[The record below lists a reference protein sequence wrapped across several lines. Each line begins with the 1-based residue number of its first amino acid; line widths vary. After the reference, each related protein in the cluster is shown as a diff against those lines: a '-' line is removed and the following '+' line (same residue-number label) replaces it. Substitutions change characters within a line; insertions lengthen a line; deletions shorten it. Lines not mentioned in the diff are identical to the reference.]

1 MSATPYHLA
10 ERGFSVGVLSGSE
23 VEAGLA
29 TGRLAAATF
38 SWREGEP
45 GWIALAA
52 RPEFAAA
59 IGAFQTLVPPP
70 ALAFEASP
78 KLWPGW
84 TAWART
90 MRAVWSAPR
99 SAFRPSTISAGLGRA
114 AFWVLFCA
122 TLAAP
127 FVYLQLVLTDAALPF
142 SGRRS
147 ILSGIQ
153 VAAPAGLDLSRF
165 AAFFAGFPL
174 AMVALILGGAC
185 LLHALLVLLGGG
197 KAGFRVTARVV
208 AYVTGAMLMLAIV
221 PCGWALAPFAMLAYL
236 SVSLREAQRDAAWK
250 PLLALA
256 VAGFGAGCVALA
268 FMALAVWPFFRP
280 MG

>member
-1 MSATPYHLA
+1 MSASPYHLA
-10 ERGFSVGVLSGSE
+10 ERGVSVGVLSGSE

-29 TGRLAAATF
+29 TGRLSLATL

-45 GWIALAA
+45 GWIALAV
-52 RPEFAAA
+52 RPEFTAA

-70 ALAFEASP
+70 ALAFDAVP
-78 KLWPGW
+78 LFRLDW
-84 TAWART
+84 TMWART
-90 MRAVWSAPR
+90 MRAVWVSP
-99 SAFRPSTISAGLGRA
+99 RA
-114 AFWVLFCA
+114 AFRATAASGSLRRAFWWVIVVA

-127 FVYLQLVLTDAALPF
+127 LVYLQLVLMGAALPF
-142 SGRRS
+142 GRRS

-165 AAFFAGFPL
+165 AAFFFPFPL
-174 AMVALILGGAC
+174 AMVVLTMAGAC

-197 KAGFRVTARVV
+197 KAGFRVSARVV

-221 PCGWALAPFAMLAYL
+221 PCGWAIAPFAMLAYL
-236 SVSLREAQRDAAWK
+236 SVSLREAHRDAAWR
-250 PLLALA
+250 PLFALTI
-256 VAGFGAGCVALA
+256 AGFCSVCVALA

>member
-236 SVSLREAQRDAAWK
+236 SVSLREAHRDTAWK

-256 VAGFGAGCVALA
+256 VAGFCSVCVAMA
-268 FMALAVWPFFRP
+268 FMALAVRPFFRP

>member
-221 PCGWALAPFAMLAYL
+221 PCGWALAPFVMLAYL

>member
-1 MSATPYHLA
+1 M
-10 ERGFSVGVLSGSE
+10 G
-23 VEAGLA
+23 
-29 TGRLAAATF
+29 
-38 SWREGEP
+38 
-45 GWIALAA
+45 
-52 RPEFAAA
+52 
-59 IGAFQTLVPPP
+59 
-70 ALAFEASP
+70 
-78 KLWPGW
+78 
-84 TAWART
+84 
-90 MRAVWSAPR
+90 
-99 SAFRPSTISAGLGRA
+99 
-114 AFWVLFCA
+114 
-122 TLAAP
+122 
-127 FVYLQLVLTDAALPF
+127 AALPF
-142 SGRRS
+142 GRRS

>member
-1 MSATPYHLA
+1 MSAAPYHLA
-10 ERGFSVGVLSGSE
+10 ERGVSVGVLSAAE

-29 TGRLAAATF
+29 TGRLSSSTY
-38 SWREGEP
+38 SWREGEA

-52 RPEFAAA
+52 RPEFASA

-70 ALAFEASP
+70 ALAFDAT
-78 KLWPGW
+78 LLLRLDW
-84 TAWART
+84 TTWART

-165 AAFFAGFPL
+165 AAFFFPFPL
-174 AMVALILGGAC
+174 AMVVLTMAGAC

-208 AYVTGAMLMLAIV
+208 AYVTGAMLMLAFV

-236 SVSLREAQRDAAWK
+236 SVSLREAHRDAAWK
-250 PLLALA
+250 PLFALTI
-256 VAGFGAGCVALA
+256 AGFCSVCVALA

>member
-1 MSATPYHLA
+1 
-10 ERGFSVGVLSGSE
+10 
-23 VEAGLA
+23 
-29 TGRLAAATF
+29 
-38 SWREGEP
+38 
-45 GWIALAA
+45 
-52 RPEFAAA
+52 
-59 IGAFQTLVPPP
+59 
-70 ALAFEASP
+70 
-78 KLWPGW
+78 
-84 TAWART
+84 
-90 MRAVWSAPR
+90 
-99 SAFRPSTISAGLGRA
+99 
-114 AFWVLFCA
+114 VLFCA

-236 SVSLREAQRDAAWK
+236 SVSLREAHRDTAWK

-256 VAGFGAGCVALA
+256 VAGFCSVCVAMA
-268 FMALAVWPFFRP
+268 FMALAVRPFFRP

>member
-221 PCGWALAPFAMLAYL
+221 PCGWALAPFVMLAYL
-236 SVSLREAQRDAAWK
+236 SVSLREAHRDAAWK

-256 VAGFGAGCVALA
+256 VAGCCAACVATA

>member
-1 MSATPYHLA
+1 M
-10 ERGFSVGVLSGSE
+10 G
-23 VEAGLA
+23 
-29 TGRLAAATF
+29 
-38 SWREGEP
+38 
-45 GWIALAA
+45 
-52 RPEFAAA
+52 
-59 IGAFQTLVPPP
+59 
-70 ALAFEASP
+70 
-78 KLWPGW
+78 
-84 TAWART
+84 
-90 MRAVWSAPR
+90 
-99 SAFRPSTISAGLGRA
+99 
-114 AFWVLFCA
+114 
-122 TLAAP
+122 
-127 FVYLQLVLTDAALPF
+127 AALPF
-142 SGRRS
+142 GRRS

-153 VAAPAGLDLSRF
+153 VVAPAGLDLSRF

-221 PCGWALAPFAMLAYL
+221 PCGWALAPFVMLAYL

>member
-1 MSATPYHLA
+1 MLTGA
-10 ERGFSVGVLSGSE
+10 E

-29 TGRLAAATF
+29 TGRLSAAVL
-38 SWREGEP
+38 SWREGEA
-45 GWIALAA
+45 GWVSLGA
-52 RPEFAAA
+52 RPEFASA
-59 IGAFQTLVPPP
+59 IGAFRALVPPP
-70 ALAFEASP
+70 SLAFDAT
-78 KLWPGW
+78 LLLRLDW
-84 TAWART
+84 TTWART

-99 SAFRPSTISAGLGRA
+99 SAFRPSTVSAGLGRA

-127 FVYLQLVLTDAALPF
+127 FVYLQLVLADAALPF
-142 SGRRS
+142 GRRS

-153 VAAPAGLDLSRF
+153 VVAPAGLDLSRF

-174 AMVALILGGAC
+174 AMVALTMAGAC
-185 LLHALLVLLGGG
+185 LLHALLALLGGG

-208 AYVTGAMLMLAIV
+208 AYVTGAMLMLAFV

-236 SVSLREAQRDAAWK
+236 SVSLREAHRDAAWK

-256 VAGFGAGCVALA
+256 VAGFCAACVATA

>member
-221 PCGWALAPFAMLAYL
+221 PCGWALAPFVMLAYL
-236 SVSLREAQRDAAWK
+236 SVSLREAHRDTAWK

-256 VAGFGAGCVALA
+256 VAGFCSVCVAMA
-268 FMALAVWPFFRP
+268 FMALAVRPFFRP

>member
-1 MSATPYHLA
+1 MSAAPYHLA
-10 ERGFSVGVLSGSE
+10 ERGVSVGVRSEAE

-29 TGRLAAATF
+29 TGRLSAATL

-45 GWIALAA
+45 GWIALTA
-52 RPEFAAA
+52 RPEFASA
-59 IGAFQTLVPPP
+59 IGAFRSLVPPS
-70 ALAFEASP
+70 ALAFDAT
-78 KLWPGW
+78 LLLRLDW
-84 TAWART
+84 TTWART

-99 SAFRPSTISAGLGRA
+99 SAFRPSTVSAGLGRA

-127 FVYLQLVLTDAALPF
+127 FVYLQLVLTDAVLPF
-142 SGRRS
+142 GRRS
-147 ILSGIQ
+147 VLAGIQ
-153 VAAPAGLDLSRF
+153 VIAPAGLDLSRF
-165 AAFFAGFPL
+165 AAFFFPFPL
-174 AMVALILGGAC
+174 AMVVLTMAGAC

-197 KAGFRVTARVV
+197 QAGFRVTARVV
-208 AYVTGAMLMLAIV
+208 AYVTGAMLMLAFV

-236 SVSLREAQRDAAWK
+236 SVSLREAHRDAAWK

-256 VAGFGAGCVALA
+256 VAGCCAACVATA

>member
-10 ERGFSVGVLSGSE
+10 ERGVSVGVLSGSE

-70 ALAFEASP
+70 ALAFEASS

-99 SAFRPSTISAGLGRA
+99 SAFRPSTISVGLGRA
-114 AFWVLFCA
+114 AVWALFCA
-122 TLAAP
+122 TLTAP
-127 FVYLQLVLTDAALPF
+127 FVYLQLVLMGAALPF
-142 SGRRS
+142 GRRS

-153 VAAPAGLDLSRF
+153 VVAPAGLDLSRF
-165 AAFFAGFPL
+165 AAFFAGFPV

>member
-1 MSATPYHLA
+1 MSAAPYHLA
-10 ERGFSVGVLSGSE
+10 ERGVSVGVLSAAE

-29 TGRLAAATF
+29 TGRLSSATL

-45 GWIALAA
+45 CWLALAA
-52 RPEFAAA
+52 RPEFTPA
-59 IGAFQTLVPPP
+59 IGAFRALVPPP
-70 ALAFEASP
+70 ALAFDAAP
-78 KLWPGW
+78 LLRLDW

-90 MRAVWSAPR
+90 LRAIWGSPR
-99 SAFRPSTISAGLGRA
+99 QAFRAPAASVSLRRA
-114 AFWVLFCA
+114 CWWVIVCA

-127 FVYLQLVLTDAALPF
+127 FLYLQLTLAGAASADA
-142 SGRRS
+142 
-147 ILSGIQ
+147 
-153 VAAPAGLDLSRF
+153 VATRFHPGANTPTPAGLDLSRF

-256 VAGFGAGCVALA
+256 LAGFGAGCVALA

>member
-1 MSATPYHLA
+1 
-10 ERGFSVGVLSGSE
+10 
-23 VEAGLA
+23 
-29 TGRLAAATF
+29 
-38 SWREGEP
+38 
-45 GWIALAA
+45 
-52 RPEFAAA
+52 
-59 IGAFQTLVPPP
+59 
-70 ALAFEASP
+70 
-78 KLWPGW
+78 
-84 TAWART
+84 
-90 MRAVWSAPR
+90 
-99 SAFRPSTISAGLGRA
+99 
-114 AFWVLFCA
+114 
-122 TLAAP
+122 LAAP

-236 SVSLREAQRDAAWK
+236 SVSLREAHRDTAWK

>member
-208 AYVTGAMLMLAIV
+208 AYVTGAILMLAIV

-236 SVSLREAQRDAAWK
+236 SVSLREAHRDTAWK

>member
-1 MSATPYHLA
+1 MSDHPYHLA
-10 ERGFSVGVLSGSE
+10 ERGVGVGVLTAAE

-29 TGRLAAATF
+29 TGRLSAAVL
-38 SWREGEP
+38 SWREGEA
-45 GWIALAA
+45 GWVSLGA
-52 RPEFAAA
+52 RPEFASA
-59 IGAFQTLVPPP
+59 IGAFRALVPPP
-70 ALAFEASP
+70 ALAFDAP
-78 KLWPGW
+78 LLLRLDW
-84 TAWART
+84 TTWART

-99 SAFRPSTISAGLGRA
+99 SAFRPSTVSAGLGRA

-127 FVYLQLVLTDAALPF
+127 FVYLQLVLADAALPF
-142 SGRRS
+142 GRRS

-153 VAAPAGLDLSRF
+153 VVAPAGLDLSRF

-208 AYVTGAMLMLAIV
+208 AYVTGAMLMLAFV

-236 SVSLREAQRDAAWK
+236 SVSLREAHRDAAWR
-250 PLLALA
+250 PWVALA
-256 VAGFGAGCVALA
+256 VAGFGAGCVAAA

>member
-70 ALAFEASP
+70 ALAFEASS

-208 AYVTGAMLMLAIV
+208 AYVTGAILMLAIV

-236 SVSLREAQRDAAWK
+236 SVSLREAHRDTAWK

>member
-10 ERGFSVGVLSGSE
+10 ERGVSVGVLTGAE

-29 TGRLAAATF
+29 TGRLSAALL
-38 SWREGEP
+38 SWREGEA
-45 GWIALAA
+45 GWVSLGA
-52 RPEFAAA
+52 RPEFASA
-59 IGAFQTLVPPP
+59 IGAFRALVPPP
-70 ALAFEASP
+70 SLAFDAT
-78 KLWPGW
+78 LLLRLDW
-84 TAWART
+84 TTWART

-99 SAFRPSTISAGLGRA
+99 SAFRPSTISVGLGRA
-114 AFWVLFCA
+114 AVWALFCA
-122 TLAAP
+122 TLTAP
-127 FVYLQLVLTDAALPF
+127 FVYLQLVLMGAALPF
-142 SGRRS
+142 GRRS

-153 VAAPAGLDLSRF
+153 VVAPAGLDLSRF

-208 AYVTGAMLMLAIV
+208 AYVSGAMLMLAVV
-221 PCGWALAPFAMLAYL
+221 PCGWVLVPFVMLAYL
-236 SVSLREAQRDAAWK
+236 SVSLREGHRDAAWK

-256 VAGFGAGCVALA
+256 LAGFCSVCVATA

>member
-1 MSATPYHLA
+1 MPAAPYHLA
-10 ERGFSVGVLSGSE
+10 ERGVSVGAWSEAE

-29 TGRLAAATF
+29 TGRLSAATL

-114 AFWVLFCA
+114 AVWALFCA
-122 TLAAP
+122 TLTAP
-127 FVYLQLVLTDAALPF
+127 FVYLQLVLMGAALPF
-142 SGRRS
+142 GRRS

-153 VAAPAGLDLSRF
+153 VVAPAGLDLSRF

-221 PCGWALAPFAMLAYL
+221 PCGWALAPFVMLAYL

>member
-1 MSATPYHLA
+1 MSAAPYHLA
-10 ERGFSVGVLSGSE
+10 ERGVSVGVWSEAE

-29 TGRLAAATF
+29 TGRLSAATL

-45 GWIALAA
+45 GWIALTA
-52 RPEFAAA
+52 RPEFASA
-59 IGAFQTLVPPP
+59 IGAFRSLVPPST
-70 ALAFEASP
+70 LAFDAT
-78 KLWPGW
+78 LLLRLDW
-84 TAWART
+84 TTWART

-99 SAFRPSTISAGLGRA
+99 SAFRPSTISAGLGRS

-127 FVYLQLVLTDAALPF
+127 FVYLQLVLTDAVLPF
-142 SGRRS
+142 GRRS
-147 ILSGIQ
+147 ILAGIQ
-153 VAAPAGLDLSRF
+153 VVAPAGLDLSRF

-221 PCGWALAPFAMLAYL
+221 PCGWALAPFVMLAYL